1 MDSSLSNFKVYWIT
15 VVLMNFYI
23 DLKENSGPSPL
34 EIGKDSKEKR
44 FEYLSNSNYR
54 RWKLSYRDKLKI
66 ISKNSFHPLFLSS
79 FLFLEM
85 LWPVCTCLCFSV
97 RRHSRT
103 VLRPDE
109 VIRGGRI
116 TLHDK
121 VSLPRRLCRQGLF
134 QYRGEF
140 ENSSF
145 PRLSP

>member
-85 LWPVCTCLCFSV
+85 L
-97 RRHSRT
+97 
-103 VLRPDE
+103 
-109 VIRGGRI
+109 
-116 TLHDK
+116 
-121 VSLPRRLCRQGLF
+121 
-134 QYRGEF
+134 
-140 ENSSF
+140 
-145 PRLSP
+145 